1 MSSRYDNRTTTFS
14 PEGRLYQVEYA
25 EEAISQA
32 GTVIGILTTGGVVLG
47 AKKSVQNTLFDT
59 ENMEDMNISGE
70 KMYKITNHIGCSVAG
85 VTSDAY
91 ALINY
96 TRISANRHYYTY
108 QEPIATEDLC
118 RLLCDEKQM
127 YTQYGGV
134 RPFGVSFLMA
144 GWDCHHGYQ
153 LYHTD
158 TSGNYNAWRA
168 YAIGQNDQ
176 LAQTLLKRDWR
187 PDLTLEEGVVLCL
200 RVLGKTMD
208 TVQLTPAPLEVAVL
222 HRVPA
227 PAALRLLT
235 PHAGLQETVPEFKIL
250 TADEL
255 WPLVR
260 EANRQREDEEAA
272 EAQKEKQNEQ
282 RLASS

>member
-32 GTVIGILTTGGVVLG
+32 GTVVGILTAAGVVLG
-47 AKKSVQNTLFDT
+47 AKRGVQNSLFDT
-59 ENMEDMNISGE
+59 ENMEDRNTSGE
-70 KMYKITNHIGCSVAG
+70 KMYKITDHLGCSVAG

-96 TRISANRHYYTY
+96 ARVSANRHYYTY

-134 RPFGVSFLMA
+134 RPFGVSFLLV

-187 PDLTLEEGVVLCL
+187 PDLTLDEGIVLCL

-208 TVQLTPAPLEVAVL
+208 TVQLTPDRLEVAVL
-222 HRVPA
+222 QKVPA
-227 PAALRLLT
+227 PAVHRLLT
-235 PHAGLQETVPEFKIL
+235 PHAALPGTVPEFKLL
-250 TADEL
+250 TDDEL
-255 WPLVR
+255 RPLVE
-260 EANRQREDEEAA
+260 EANRQREAEEAA

>member
-1 MSSRYDNRTTTFS
+1 MSSRYDSRTTTFS

-32 GTVIGILTTGGVVLG
+32 GTVVGILTTGGVVLG
-47 AKKSVQNTLFDT
+47 AEKGQQNSLFDT
-59 ENMEDMNISGE
+59 ENMEDKNISGE
-70 KMYKITNHIGCSVAG
+70 KMYKITNHLGCSVAG

-96 TRISANRHYYTY
+96 ARLSANRHYYTY
-108 QEPIATEDLC
+108 QEPMAAEDLC
-118 RLLCDEKQM
+118 RLVCDEKQL

-134 RPFGVSFLMA
+134 RPFGVSFLLA
-144 GWDCHHGYQ
+144 GWDRHHGYQ

-176 LAQTLLKRDWR
+176 VAQALLKRDWK
-187 PDLTLEEGVVLCL
+187 PELTLEEGIVLCL

-208 TVQLTPAPLEVAVL
+208 TVKLLPERLELAVL
-222 HRVPA
+222 HKVPT
-227 PAALRLLT
+227 PATQRLLS
-235 PHAGLQETVPEFKIL
+235 PYSALPNTVPEFKIL
-250 TADEL
+250 TSDDLKPHIAEAD
-255 WPLVR
+255 
-260 EANRQREDEEAA
+260 RQREAEEA
-272 EAQKEKQNEQ
+272 EEKEKEKQNEQ